1 VWLTSVR
8 DWPDAVWW
16 EVLRHRACTLDLLL
30 QDFHFF
36 GPLKEAQKPYMCWSL
51 WYCTLDSRPGNPL
64 QMWYADRCISRTPD
78 HMPMVKDYMYYQLTV
93 LGNVCK
99 IITVT
104 CLTVVHV
111 LAGAVSR

>member
-1 VWLTSVR
+1 
-8 DWPDAVWW
+8 
-16 EVLRHRACTLDLLL
+16 
-30 QDFHFF
+30 
-36 GPLKEAQKPYMCWSL
+36 
-51 WYCTLDSRPGNPL
+51 
-64 QMWYADRCISRTPD
+64 
-78 HMPMVKDYMYYQLTV
+78 MPMVKDYMYYQLTV